1 MRLTSH
7 GTANTPASSRWVPV
21 FSYLSPPFSPGAST
35 LDTATIERRLTFL
48 REAERLKTVLRSGY
62 TTAGEPEST
71 AEHTWRLC
79 LMAIVFE
86 DALGDVD
93 MLQVLKL
100 CVVHDLGEAIN
111 GDIPAIHQDA
121 YPDRHER
128 ERNDVQTLTAPLD
141 PETRGT
147 ILALWDEYDRA
158 ETPEAK
164 AVKALDKLET
174 ILQHNQGQNPPD
186 FDYGFNLGYARQHTE
201 ATPFFRAVREI
212 LDGGTRARLDGTAT
226 PRRPAGNRS

>member
-1 MRLTSH
+1 MGGVRRGLLPIPQLLQLPLSLFH
-7 GTANTPASSRWVPV
+7 FLFPTPGVP
-21 FSYLSPPFSPGAST
+21 A
-35 LDTATIERRLTFL
+35 LDIATIEQRLTFL

-93 MLQVLKL
+93 MLHVLKL
-100 CVVHDLGEAIN
+100 CVVHDLGEAIH
-111 GDIPAIHQDA
+111 GDIPAIHQHA
-121 YPDRHER
+121 HPDRHER
-128 ERNDVQTLTAPLD
+128 EREDVLTLTHPLD
-141 PETRGT
+141 PELRTTVR
-147 ILALWDEYDRA
+147 ALWDEYDRA

-164 AVKALDKLET
+164 VVKALDKLET
-174 ILQHNQGQNPPD
+174 ILQHNQGQNPPE

-201 ATPFFRAVREI
+201 TAPFFRTVREI
-212 LDGGTRARLDGTAT
+212 LDAGTRARMDETTPATTDG
-226 PRRPAGNRS
+226 